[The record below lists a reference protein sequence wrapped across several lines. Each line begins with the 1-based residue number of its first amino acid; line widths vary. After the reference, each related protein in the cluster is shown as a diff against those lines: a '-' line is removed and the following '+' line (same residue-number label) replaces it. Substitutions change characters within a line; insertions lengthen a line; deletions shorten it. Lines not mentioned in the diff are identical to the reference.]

1 LSHLALANVRAA
13 EEAASRPAS
22 VLPELKQAL
31 DKACLLDLL
40 MHATQ
45 DGIVDWDLRAGVETY
60 NPRWLFLFGFDDETL
75 DHQPKQW
82 RELVHPD
89 DLAMVTEL
97 IDDHLTRDW
106 PFVMSA
112 RMRHRCGEYR
122 TILCRGAAQRDA
134 EQRPVRMVITFSDIS
149 ERVKLEE
156 RQRALAS
163 ALPDTVFRV
172 ARDGRVLEL
181 KSGNDHDGSPFRA
194 LEEGRLLPECLP
206 EPIVKRLLGALL
218 LPSDA
223 RASQSLE
230 IVTPRGPAQAIHH
243 EVRIVEASAD
253 EWVCI
258 VRDVSD
264 RHALADRLLQSEK
277 LGAIGQLAAGV
288 AHEINTPMQ
297 YIGDNLHFAATAVA
311 DLLSYGNRLKGIIES
326 AGEAGNEDV
335 KRALA
340 EVELE
345 ADVPFLSQELPQAIA
360 RSLEG
365 IARMTTIVRALKA
378 FAHPS
383 GRECSPV
390 DLKGLI
396 ESTVAV
402 ATSEWK
408 YVAEVSLSV
417 DAGLPHVNCAG
428 GEISQVM
435 LNLIVNAA
443 HAIGDRVGATGEK
456 GRIGIQC
463 QRIDSEVEL
472 RVSDTGTGIPEH
484 ARSKVFEPF
493 FTTKEVG
500 KGTGQ
505 GLSMAHACIV
515 NRHQGSIR
523 FETTLG
529 QGTTFIIRIPIAGPS
544 TATDA
549 SG

>member
-1 LSHLALANVRAA
+1 MSHLALANLHPAEDAVPSSAA
-13 EEAASRPAS
+13 
-22 VLPELKQAL
+22 LPELKQAL
-31 DKACLLDLL
+31 DKACFLDLL

-45 DGIVDWDLRAGVETY
+45 DGIVDWDLRAEVETY

-181 KSGNDHDGSPFRA
+181 KPGNDHEGSPFRA
-194 LEEGRLLPECLP
+194 LEEGRLLTECLP
-206 EPIVKRLLGALL
+206 EPIVKCLQGALHS
-218 LPSDA
+218 PSA
-223 RASQSLE
+223 EGASRSLE
-230 IVTPRGPAQAIHH
+230 LVTPRGPSQAIHH

-258 VRDVSD
+258 VRDVSE

-297 YIGDNLHFAATAVA
+297 YIGDNLHFAQTAIT
-311 DLLSYGNRLKGIIES
+311 DLLSYGSRLKRIVES
-326 AGEAGNEDV
+326 AADAGHQDA
-335 KRALA
+335 RSSLDA
-340 EVELE
+340 VELE
-345 ADVPFLSQELPQAIA
+345 ADVPFLSEELPHAIA

-383 GRECSPV
+383 GREFSPV

-417 DAGLPHVNCAG
+417 DAALPHVNCAG
-428 GEISQVM
+428 GELSQVM

-443 HAIGDRVGATGEK
+443 HAISDRVGSSGEK
-456 GRIGIQC
+456 GRIDIQC
-463 QRIDSEVEL
+463 QMAEAEVEL
-472 RVSDTGTGIPEH
+472 RVGDTGTGIPEH
-484 ARSKVFEPF
+484 ARAKVFEPF

-544 TATDA
+544 GATDA
-549 SG
+549 GG